1 MNAQTPQGGMAG
13 RLPSMQAARWLAQ
26 ARNEKG
32 HPQGVAFLRLKLD
45 DDLLSHGE
53 APHYHRRCTVSRLS
67 SEWDQV
73 VPMLYVRQAIR
84 LGSAAVLASAPEFG
98 HVQSRFDVWGVAFAV
113 RKFSFW
119 FAACCF
125 WLVQH
130 QIVWVLYGQ
139 ASRAISTG

>member
-1 MNAQTPQGGMAG
+1 M
-13 RLPSMQAARWLAQ
+13 
-26 ARNEKG
+26 
-32 HPQGVAFLRLKLD
+32 AFLRLKLD

-98 HVQSRFDVWGVAFAV
+98 HVQSRFDVWGIAFAV

-119 FAACCF
+119 FAACCS